1 MTNDPAHSLTAA
13 LADRYRIESEL
24 GAGGM
29 ATVYLAEDLKHHR
42 KVAIKVLH
50 TDLSAMLGPERFLKE
65 IELTAS
71 LQHPVILPLFDSGNA
86 DGLLYYVMP
95 YVEGETLRARLDR
108 ERQLPVEDAIR
119 IASDIADALEYAHK
133 HGVIHRDIKPEN
145 ILLQDGRPVV
155 ADFGIALAVQQA
167 TSGAQRMT
175 QTGVS
180 LGTPQYMSPEQAMG
194 EQALDARTDI
204 YALGAVTY
212 EMLAGEPPFVAPTA
226 QATVAR
232 VMTDT
237 PRSLHAQRHTVPVAV
252 DAAVLRA
259 LEKLPADRFSS
270 AHAFSHALAAGATDA
285 PVSPSADGRRKSFAV
300 VGIVVIAAIALGAGI
315 ALARRSSKA
324 TAGAGKAGGAQIVA
338 VLPFHSIASDSTQ
351 RYFGDGMTAEIS
363 GQLSK
368 LAALRVVSQAASAPY
383 ENVSDRLGR
392 MRHELGVGSVVDG
405 TVRVAGN
412 RIRIDVE
419 LMDATNGQTLWS
431 DQYDRD
437 LTDIFAVQSDVAH
450 RIAAA
455 LQAKLTPSEARR
467 VDRAPTANVDA
478 YRIYLQAQATPVVNG
493 AGAQAAITRMH
504 DAIALDTTFALAY
517 AELAREFMFMAA
529 YTGPAYLD
537 SASVAARTA
546 LRLQPD
552 LAYASFVLGDLQAS
566 QGHLA
571 DARLSYLRSL
581 ELDQSLVPAMED
593 LSEAET
599 TLGHYDQALYWALR
613 AQPLDP
619 NEFHVY
625 YHTGVPLLRLAD
637 DHATQELLDSAVRRF
652 ADGPGG
658 PRLQSALAALDFL
671 RGRDSEAMARARH
684 TAASYPHDDEAASFM
699 AQLAALT
706 GAPDADA
713 LLSRRLLT
721 NPESGVDLA
730 PARFPAWHALF
741 ADRRGDHAA
750 ATRMWDDVL
759 ASDARAIASG
769 NDDPQRPMEIAAIH
783 AVRGDSAAA
792 LEWLQR
798 GYNAGWKNYR
808 VIMRDPFFASLT
820 HNPRFQQIMT
830 SMRTDTDAMRK
841 RAMTAEN
848 SLVRWSK

>member
-1 MTNDPAHSLTAA
+1 MSNDAAHSLTAA
-13 LADRYRIESEL
+13 LADRYRIEREL

-50 TDLSAMLGPERFLKE
+50 TDLSATLGPERFLRE
-65 IELTAS
+65 IELTAG

-119 IASDIADALEYAHK
+119 IASDVADALEYAHR

-167 TSGAQRMT
+167 SGAQRMT
-175 QTGVS
+175 GTGLS

-212 EMLAGEPPFVAPTA
+212 EMLAGEPPFAAPTA
-226 QATVAR
+226 QATIAR

-237 PRSLHAQRHTVPVAV
+237 PRSLRVQRHTVPVAV

-270 AHAFSHALAAGATDA
+270 AHAFSQALSAGATDVPA
-285 PVSPSADGRRKSFAV
+285 PPWYRRRKFFAV
-300 VGIVVIAAIALGAGI
+300 AGIVGTVVIAIGAGL

-324 TAGAGKAGGAQIVA
+324 NADASAPAAARIVA
-338 VLPFHSIASDSTQ
+338 VLPFHSIASDSAQ
-351 RYFGDGMTAEIS
+351 RYFGEGMTAEIS

-392 MRHELGVGSVVDG
+392 MRHDLGVGSVVDG
-405 TVRVAGN
+405 TVRVAGK

-478 YRIYLQAQATPVVNG
+478 YRIFLQARSIPVVSS
-493 AGAQAAITRMH
+493 AAAQTAITRMH

-571 DARLSYLRSL
+571 DARLSYLRAL

-625 YHTGVPLLRLAD
+625 YHTAVPLLRLAD
-637 DHATQELLDSAVRRF
+637 DQATEDILDVAVRRF

-658 PRLQSALAALDFL
+658 PRLQIALAALDFL
-671 RGRDSEAMARARH
+671 RGRDGQAMARARRI
-684 TAASYPHDDEAASFM
+684 AASNPHDDEVASFL

-713 LLSRRLLT
+713 LLSTRLLA

-741 ADRRGDHAA
+741 ADRRGDHATA
-750 ATRMWDDVL
+750 MRTWNDVL
-759 ASDARAIASG
+759 TSDERAITSG

-792 LEWLQR
+792 LDWLQR

-808 VIMRDPFFASLT
+808 VIMRDPFFARLT
-820 HNPRFQQIMT
+820 HNARFQQIIT
-830 SMRTDTDAMRK
+830 SMRTDTDAMRR
-841 RAMTAEN
+841 RAKTAGN
-848 SLVRWSK
+848 SLVTWSK

>member
-1 MTNDPAHSLTAA
+1 MFNAAAHSLTAA
-13 LADRYRIESEL
+13 LADRYRIEREL

-50 TDLSAMLGPERFLKE
+50 TDVAAALGPERFLRE

-95 YVEGETLRARLDR
+95 YVDGETLRARLDR

-119 IASDIADALEYAHK
+119 VASDIADALEYAHR

-145 ILLQDGRPVV
+145 VLLQDGRPVV

-167 TSGAQRMT
+167 GGAQRMT
-175 QTGVS
+175 RTGLS

-212 EMLAGEPPFVAPTA
+212 EMLAGEPPFAAATA
-226 QATVAR
+226 QATIAR
-232 VMTDT
+232 VMTET
-237 PRSLHAQRHTVPVAV
+237 PRSLRAQRHTVPVAV
-252 DAAVLRA
+252 EAAVLRA

-270 AHAFSHALAAGATDA
+270 AHAFSHALSAGGTDVSA
-285 PVSPSADGRRKSFAV
+285 PQWYRRRKPLVIA
-300 VGIVVIAAIALGAGI
+300 GIAAIVVIALGAGI
-315 ALARRSSKA
+315 ALARRNSTV
-324 TAGAGKAGGAQIVA
+324 TAETRTSGGAQIVA
-338 VLPFHSIASDSTQ
+338 VLPFHSIASDSAQ

-383 ENVSDRLGR
+383 EKVSDRLGR

-419 LMDATNGQTLWS
+419 LMDATTGQTLWS

-455 LQAKLTPSEARR
+455 LQAKLSPSEARR
-467 VDRAPTANVDA
+467 VDRAPTTNVDA
-478 YRIYLQAQATPVVNG
+478 YRIYLQAHTIPVVSST
-493 AGAQAAITRMH
+493 GAQAAITRMH
-504 DAIALDTTFALAY
+504 DAVALDTTFALAY
-517 AELAREFMFMAA
+517 ADLARYFMFMASF
-529 YTGPAYLD
+529 TGPAYLD
-537 SASVAARTA
+537 SASVAAHTA

-571 DARLSYLRSL
+571 DARLSYLRAL

-599 TLGHYDQALYWALR
+599 TLGHYDQALYWSLR

-637 DHATQELLDSAVRRF
+637 DQATQDILDVAVQRF

-658 PRLQSALAALDFL
+658 PRLQIALSALDFL
-671 RGRDSEAMARARH
+671 RHRDSQAMARARR
-684 TAASYPHDDEAASFM
+684 TAASNPHDDEVASFL

-713 LLSRRLLT
+713 LLSTRLLA

-741 ADRRGDHAA
+741 ADRRGDHAMA
-750 ATRMWDDVL
+750 LRTWSDVL
-759 ASDARAIASG
+759 TSDERAIASG

-783 AVRGDSAAA
+783 AVRGDSAEA

-798 GYNAGWKNYR
+798 GYSAGWRNYR
-808 VIMRDPFFASLT
+808 VITRDPFFVSLT
-820 HNPRFQQIMT
+820 RNGRFRTIIA
-830 SMRTDTDAMRK
+830 SMRDDTDAMRR

-848 SLVRWSK
+848 SIVKWTK

>member
-1 MTNDPAHSLTAA
+1 MTNDDANSLTAA
-13 LADRYRIESEL
+13 LADRYRIEREL
-24 GAGGM
+24 GTGGM

-50 TDLSAMLGPERFLKE
+50 TDLSATLGPERFLKE
-65 IELTAS
+65 IELTAG

-86 DGLLYYVMP
+86 GGLLYYVMP
-95 YVEGETLRARLDR
+95 YVEGETLRTRLDR
-108 ERQLPVEDAIR
+108 EHQLPVEDAIR

-167 TSGAQRMT
+167 SGAQRMT
-175 QTGVS
+175 GTGLA

-212 EMLAGEPPFVAPTA
+212 EMLAGEPPFAAPTA

-232 VMTDT
+232 VMTET

-252 DAAVLRA
+252 DTAVLRA

-270 AHAFSHALAAGATDA
+270 AHAFSHALSTSATDV
-285 PVSPSADGRRKSFAV
+285 PVSPGYRQRKAFVV
-300 VGIVVIAAIALGAGI
+300 VGIAAVVVIALGVGL
-315 ALARRSSKA
+315 ALARRNSKA
-324 TAGAGKAGGAQIVA
+324 TAEASASDGARSVA
-338 VLPFHSIASDSTQ
+338 VLPFHSIASDSAQ

-392 MRHELGVGSVVDG
+392 MRHDLGVGSVVDG
-405 TVRVAGN
+405 TVRVAGK

-419 LMDATNGQTLWS
+419 LMDATTGQTLWS

-450 RIAAA
+450 RIATA

-478 YRIYLQAQATPVVNG
+478 YRLYLQAHATPVVSS
-493 AGAQAAITRMH
+493 AGAQSAITRMH
-504 DAIALDTTFALAY
+504 GAIALDTTFALAY

-529 YTGPAYLD
+529 FTGPAYLD

-571 DARLSYLRSL
+571 DARLSYLRAL

-625 YHTGVPLLRLAD
+625 YHTGVPLLKLAD
-637 DHATQELLDSAVRRF
+637 DQATEDILDVAVRRF
-652 ADGPGG
+652 GNGPGG
-658 PRLQSALAALDFL
+658 PRLQIALAALDFL
-671 RGRDSEAMARARH
+671 RGRDSQAMASARR
-684 TAASYPHDDEAASFM
+684 TAASNPHDDEVGSFL

-713 LLSRRLLT
+713 LLSARLLA

-730 PARFPAWHALF
+730 PERFPAWHALF
-741 ADRRGDHAA
+741 ADRRGDHAM
-750 ATRMWDDVL
+750 ATRMWNEVL
-759 ASDARAIASG
+759 TSDEGAIASG
-769 NDDPQRPMEIAAIH
+769 TDDPQRPMEIAAIH

-792 LEWLQR
+792 LDWLQR

-808 VIMRDPFFASLT
+808 VIMRDPFFASLA
-820 HNPRFQQIMT
+820 HNSRFQQIMR
-830 SMRTDTDAMRK
+830 SMQSDTDAMRR

-848 SLVRWSK
+848 SLVKWSK

>member
-1 MTNDPAHSLTAA
+1 MTDAERIAGAIS
-13 LADRYRIESEL
+13 DRYHIEREL

-50 TDLSAMLGPERFLKE
+50 TDLSATLGPERFLKE

-95 YVEGETLRARLDR
+95 YIEGETLRARLDR

-119 IASDIADALEYAHK
+119 IASDVADALEYAHR

-167 TSGAQRMT
+167 SGARRMT
-175 QTGVS
+175 QTGLS

-194 EQALDARTDI
+194 EQDLDARTDI
-204 YALGAVTY
+204 FALGAVTY
-212 EMLAGEPPFVAPTA
+212 EMLAGEPPFAAPTA
-226 QATVAR
+226 QATIAR
-232 VMTDT
+232 VMAET
-237 PRSLHAQRHTVPVAV
+237 PRSLHVQRHTVPVAV
-252 DAAVLRA
+252 DTAVLRA

-270 AHAFSHALAAGATDA
+270 AHAFSHALTAGA
-285 PVSPSADGRRKSFAV
+285 SAGPLPENGRRKIFTVIGIAAV
-300 VGIVVIAAIALGAGI
+300 VVIAIGAGI
-315 ALARRSSKA
+315 ALARRSAKA
-324 TAGAGKAGGAQIVA
+324 TAEASASGGAQIVA
-338 VLPFHSIASDSTQ
+338 VLPFHSIASDSAQ

-383 ENVSDRLGR
+383 ENVSDRLRR

-437 LTDIFAVQSDVAH
+437 LTDIFTVQSDVAH

-467 VDRAPTANVDA
+467 VDRPPTANVDA
-478 YRIYLQAQATPVVNG
+478 YRIYLQAHAVPVVSS

-571 DARLSYLRSL
+571 DARLSYLRAL

-637 DHATQELLDSAVRRF
+637 DHATEDMLDTAVRRF

-658 PRLQSALAALDFL
+658 PRLQAALAALDFL
-671 RGRDSEAMARARH
+671 RGRDSEAMARTRR
-684 TAASYPHDDEAASFM
+684 TAASNPHDDEVASFL

-713 LLSRRLLT
+713 LLSTRLLA
-721 NPESGVDLA
+721 NPESGVDLT
-730 PARFPAWHALF
+730 PERFPAWHALF
-741 ADRRGDHAA
+741 ADRRGDHAT
-750 ATRMWDDVL
+750 ATRMWDSVL
-759 ASDARAIASG
+759 TSDERAIASG

-792 LEWLQR
+792 LDWLQR

-808 VIMRDPFFASLT
+808 VITRDPFFASLAQ
-820 HNPRFQQIMT
+820 NPRFQQIMT
-830 SMRTDTDAMRK
+830 SMRTDTDAMRR
-841 RAMTAEN
+841 RAMTAGN
-848 SLVRWSK
+848 SIVRWSN